1 MAGTIDQLNFEVI
14 LKDDKFEARI
24 KSDIELAKQFNTTLS
39 SLLELKG
46 KLGMSKGTKI
56 VDTKSIIDAEKAKK
70 AVIDT
75 AAAQERLRA
84 ATAST
89 AAAQERVRTAK
100 TRTATAQEQLLRA
113 VLRTDKAL
121 KNSTGAYRTQSRLL
135 GEMKSLALSYFSILG
150 AGRLIGNLFRITG
163 EFEMQKTTLS
173 AMLGDLNKA
182 EEIISNIKELAVKS
196 PFQFKDLSQYA
207 KQLSAYSIPA
217 EELFDTT
224 KMLADVS
231 AGLGVGMD
239 RIILAYGQIRSAAFL
254 RGQEVR
260 QLTEA
265 GIPILSE
272 LAKQFK
278 ETTGEALS
286 MGEVFDKI
294 SARQVPFEMVAKVF
308 KDMTSEGGKFFNMQ
322 EIQADTLAGKI
333 SNLKDAYQI
342 MLAEIGGDHSGMMNN
357 AVDML
362 RNLMLNWERTG
373 AIIKSLIIGFGAYKA
388 ALATVTVAHRVFS
401 KAGLLAKFTTMNM
414 RLTALTGQTHKFAVA
429 MRVMGVTA
437 KSAGSLAVGALF
449 AIGAAIHSAIK
460 NANALKNE
468 LESIMNKEY
477 DNKNNLVTGLEK
489 LVEKMKE
496 VKQGSQDY
504 RDAISE
510 LNKRYGDYLP
520 NILSEADAYEQVK
533 IAADA
538 AADAIRNKAKADAF
552 AKGEQAIN
560 EKYGPGIAHN
570 HSVLLNFLRSDPSMA
585 KKDAE
590 SIIKEWKKQLEN
602 SDFSDVMESLRV
614 AFDSYFEQ
622 GAYDSWF
629 KTVQS
634 LKDFKIDGTLKQI
647 VKRYAGIYEKV
658 YDETANL
665 QNTVNDKFTDS
676 AFSTFKERQMV
687 EDVENWYRGVVEKND
702 DALGKLIL
710 SQEEYNEKL
719 REIDIERLEK
729 LVAIYTELGMPKKAV
744 EYQKQLDLLTK
755 IQTGWKGVVNE
766 TLKGLGLGKNT
777 SFGLWTDDFTKS
789 VEYVEDMIKRYK
801 ELDEQ
806 INLVDSFDTA
816 QAERLQQNKDAII
829 AVAKALDIDLESL
842 VKSKSSR
849 GGGSKKKSQEQID
862 LETQID
868 LVKKLQ
874 DAYEKLQ
881 PFLNDS
887 QMRNVLTDLFPGV
900 QEEWLETFDF
910 DAVLMGLAQSLAKFD
925 EDASKKLQASLGKG
939 VAVGIADSFKEVNAY
954 KEMLDEWLGEDF
966 DLSDKGARFDVTKI
980 IRDLNNEYAKI
991 DQKRLKALGLLKK
1004 AQEGD
1009 EEALLIIR
1017 KTYGEEFWNEYITQ
1031 GEAAINRLAQAEKD
1045 AAQKTSEE
1053 RIRDRANEYVKQM
1066 LEESNVDLSDFGD
1079 KTTSQIRK
1087 MLERMSGMMTKVK
1100 NEMAS
1105 LYAGGLT
1112 DEEKVRLEGLA
1123 AVLDI
1128 LQVKIDDTG
1137 EELEKKIGQNIIR
1150 ISQDV
1155 SSAFGSLGGEISEL
1169 GKDLEDGF
1177 LEEAGERMKELADFA
1192 GDMTSKIS
1200 DFAKEVK
1207 DVDFEDTPFKDLSES
1222 AKGGLIGIIVGVATM
1237 FIKSVTNMVT
1247 RAREMEEAVHDAS
1260 VAYREAVEEMR
1271 RASHTDIFGTDEM
1284 ALAAENARIA
1294 TEALDEYRKS
1304 LEKVNEVKFQG
1315 VRSGSGLGRD
1325 NLKNQSL
1332 IDILNDYLVGDV
1344 YTESGELDMEKIKAY
1359 YDTYAKQ
1366 LTRKQRKLIDELI
1379 ENYDIYNDA
1388 AAQEAQYLTD
1398 LFSGVADNIADSMI
1412 DAFLES
1418 GDAAID
1424 MGEIMG
1430 DVAKKVASDLIQ
1442 NMFIRDILGRYEQE
1456 LQKVASDQGLSMEEK
1471 TAAALNVLDKALGD
1485 IESVS
1490 PQIQAI
1496 LEGLGGYLGTGEGLT
1511 EESASLGDG
1520 IKGVTEDTANLLAS
1534 YLNAIRADVSYSKT
1548 LWESMDAN
1556 IRQLMSVLSGFSAP
1570 SLMEYMT
1577 RIEANTFNTAVS
1589 TQALLN
1595 RIDSVLTSEGGQSA
1609 IRIYS

>member
-265 GIPILSE
+265 GIPILAE
-272 LAKQFK
+272 LSKQFE
-278 ETTGEALS
+278 ETEGRAIS

-322 EIQADTLAGKI
+322 EIQAETLAGKI

-388 ALATVTVAHRVFS
+388 ALATVTVAHRMFS

-429 MRVMGVTA
+429 MRVMGVTSRA
-437 KSAGSLAVGALF
+437 AASLAVGALF
-449 AIGAAIHSAIK
+449 AIGAAIHSAIR
-460 NANALKNE
+460 NATE
-468 LESIMNKEY
+468 LNREINSIMTTEY
-477 DNKNNLVTGLEK
+477 DNKNKLIVGLEK
-489 LVEKMKE
+489 LVDSMKE
-496 VKQGSQDY
+496 VKQGSKDY

-510 LNKRYGDYLP
+510 LNQKYGDYLP
-520 NILSEADAYEQVK
+520 NILSEANAYEQVK
-533 IAADA
+533 IAAAA

-552 AKGEQAIN
+552 MKGENAIQEKFGVTMSHN
-560 EKYGPGIAHN
+560 ED
-570 HSVLLNFLRSDPSMA
+570 VLRNFLRIDPSVTKEAASDIIMELQKTLETEGFVDVTEA
-585 KKDAE
+585 LKK
-590 SIIKEWKKQLEN
+590 
-602 SDFSDVMESLRV
+602 
-614 AFDSYFEQ
+614 AFNSYFNE
-622 GAYDSWF
+622 GAYDEWF
-629 KTVQS
+629 STVQGLS
-634 LKDFKIDGTLKQI
+634 DYKIDGTLKQI
-647 VKRYAGIYEKV
+647 IKRYADIYEKV
-658 YDETANL
+658 YDETIDL
-665 QNTVNDKFTDS
+665 QNRIDEKFVDS
-676 AFSTFKERQMV
+676 SFSSFEERSKVTEVQ
-687 EDVENWYRGVVEKND
+687 EWYRDVVEKNE
-702 DALGKLIL
+702 DALNKLIL
-710 SQEEYNEKL
+710 TQDEYNEKL
-719 REIDIERLEK
+719 REIDITRLQK
-729 LVAIYTELGMPKKAV
+729 LIAVYTELGMPEKVKT
-744 EYQKQLDLLTK
+744 YQEQLDLLTK
-755 IQTGWKGVVNE
+755 IQSGWKGVVNE
-766 TLKGLGLGKNT
+766 TLKGMGLGKNT
-777 SFGLWTDDFTKS
+777 SFGLWTDDFTQS
-789 VEYVEDMIKRYK
+789 VKYVDDMIKRYK

-806 INLVDSFDTA
+806 INLVDSFDEA
-816 QAERLQQNKDAII
+816 QAARLQQNKDAII
-829 AVAKALDIDLESL
+829 AVAKALNLDIEEMIKT
-842 VKSKSSR
+842 KSTKTGDR
-849 GGGSKKKSQEQID
+849 RKKSQEQID
-862 LETQID
+862 LEMQID

-874 DAYEKLQ
+874 AAYEDLQ
-881 PFLNDS
+881 PFLNDP
-887 QMRNVLTDLFPGV
+887 QMRNVLSDLFPGV
-900 QEEWLETFDF
+900 KDEWLETFDF
-910 DAVLMGLAQSLAKFD
+910 DAVLMGLAQSLSKFD
-925 EDASKKLQASLGKG
+925 KEASDKLQASLAKG
-939 VAVGIADSFKEVNAY
+939 VASGIADSFKEVEAY
-954 KEMLDEWLGEDF
+954 KDMLDEWLGEDF

-991 DQKRLKALGLLKK
+991 DQKRLKALALLKK

-1009 EEALLIIR
+1009 EEALLIVR

-1031 GEAAINRLAQAEKD
+1031 GEAAINALAKAEKN

-1066 LEESNVDLSDFGD
+1066 LEESNVDLTDFGD
-1079 KTTSQIRK
+1079 KTTSQIRR
-1087 MLERMSGMMTKVK
+1087 MLERMNEMILKVK
-1100 NEMAS
+1100 TEMAS
-1105 LYAGGLT
+1105 LYMGGVS
-1112 DEEKVRLEGLA
+1112 EEEQVRLEGLA

-1128 LQVKIDDTG
+1128 LQVKIKDTG
-1137 EELEKKIGQNIIR
+1137 DELDKKIGQNITNIAKGVSSTFSDLGDE
-1150 ISQDV
+1150 ISQI
-1155 SSAFGSLGGEISEL
+1155 GEDMSDGIL
-1169 GKDLEDGF
+1169 KDM
-1177 LEEAGERMKELADFA
+1177 GERMKELGDFV
-1192 GDMTSKIS
+1192 GDMASKVS
-1200 DFAKEVK
+1200 DFAQEVK
-1207 DVDFEDTPFKDLSES
+1207 DVDFDTTSFKDLSES
-1222 AKGGLIGIIVGVATM
+1222 AKGGLIGIIAGIVTM
-1237 FIKSVTNMVT
+1237 FVSSIKKMITSAQDWKNAMK
-1247 RAREMEEAVHDAS
+1247 EASAT
-1260 VAYREAVEEMR
+1260 YREAMEEIR
-1271 RASHTDIFGTDEM
+1271 RESHSDIFGTDEM
-1284 ALAAENARIA
+1284 ALATENAKIA
-1294 TEALDEYRKS
+1294 AEALDKYRKS
-1304 LEKVNEVKFQG
+1304 LEKVNEVKLQG
-1315 VRSGSGLGRD
+1315 VRSGGGLGRD

-1471 TAAALNVLDKALGD
+1471 TAAALNVLDNALGD